1 MLFRLE
7 PDMNYQPTPEELAG
21 QKQQWGAWIG
31 GIASQSK
38 LVTKSQLGFSGK
50 QLRADLSVKE
60 GIHLSEKQTLG
71 GTMLV
76 KAKDMDEVLA
86 IARACPVLQIG
97 GSVEIRTVIPMS

>member
-7 PDMNYQPTPEELAG
+7 PDMNHQPTQEELAF
-21 QKQQWGAWIG
+21 QEQQWGGWIG

-38 LVTKSQLGFSGK
+38 LVTTSQLGFSGK
-50 QLRADLSVKE
+50 QLKADLSVKE
-60 GIHLSEKQTLG
+60 GIYLSENQTLG

-76 KAKDMDEVLA
+76 KAKNMDEVLA
-86 IARACPVLQIG
+86 MAKACPVLQMG